1 MSLYNFHEF
10 GQFSWNWE
18 IWTIF
23 YEFEQIFVNLGN
35 FNEFGQFLPIWA
47 IFINLVSFGNFCKFG
62 QFLRILSI
70 FVLGEVLQWKPQC
83 VGIPVD
89 EHLAEGRY
97 QSQGLHQTS
106 PVRRL
111 LFLYLFLD
119 LIALCGYTLQMGAV
133 VKVWFK
139 SINDTFTWGG
149 DSWIVHYTFAGLS
162 WREELL
168 RNSSWTI
175 KGRSKWRRQRRE
187 AGKFPRQATAEFSS
201 NTREMF
207 LEQVNG

>member
-119 LIALCGYTLQMGAV
+119 LMALCGYTLQMGAV

-139 SINDTFTWGG
+139 SLIDTFIYMG
-149 DSWIVHYTFAGLS
+149 IVG
-162 WREELL
+162 
-168 RNSSWTI
+168 
-175 KGRSKWRRQRRE
+175 
-187 AGKFPRQATAEFSS
+187 
-201 NTREMF
+201 
-207 LEQVNG
+207 